1 MFSGIPGTQ
10 QYKAK
15 RRVSPAAATMG
26 NTINEVPGGAT
37 SGTTADLASATRQ
50 NMAESLNQNRRVT
63 GQAVTSLANAAADTR
78 DYYRPGGGVDLSG
91 LVQLGTSVYESIRT
105 ANRERD
111 NKLFAEQAELLL
123 QNIPD
128 IITKEAG
135 GMTTAQRKLVELIDL
150 WGDKVDQN
158 VLVGY
163 LPRFTETMGTVTSS
177 IQKVEFEARK
187 NLEDQVQ
194 EGQYQELMH
203 QGMLLV
209 QRLKPGQGGST
220 QEAKV
225 ELNQLLGS
233 VAANYPEIV
242 FHRFKAGLF
251 AYANEELDSDSDEL
265 IELRRTADQTA
276 ELRNQLRPYI
286 QQFQSGKLT
295 AEDLSFWQDRIIVE
309 KDLVYAQPVDVESM
323 YSRLQQATELAL
335 DLEKARVQQ
344 LDDSDLVK
352 QFNQEASAITN
363 SMVSA
368 IAFNAT
374 HSALSAGE
382 FEQQWSMVE
391 TSLGGDGVRATYLG
405 RVRELVDAGNEFK
418 TNEPKDWQVILDYDA
433 ELREVQDAKSKA
445 LVEYDQGRMNEARQ
459 ALATVT
465 SLGAVQAMSM
475 FKTALDTYA
484 IPGLSPDERTRGR
497 RAFELA
503 LDQGVNSIRQE
514 RNTALQFYTS
524 AYQDYM
530 GLGALGWLQKAPNGR
545 VQLRPIGTFDNVFKD
560 AVDWRRVNQNTLNN
574 LQRQRQI
581 ELSGS
586 GGQPVNFR

>member
-123 QNIPD
+123 QNTPD

-135 GMTTAQRKLVELIDL
+135 GMTTFHRKQKELIDQ
-150 WGDKVDQN
+150 WIDKVDQN
-158 VLVGY
+158 ILVGY
-163 LPRFTETMGTVTSS
+163 LSRLTQESS
-177 IQKVEFEARK
+177 SVVGSVQKAEFEARK

-203 QGMLLV
+203 QVIPLI

-225 ELNQLLGS
+225 ELNRILAD
-233 VAANYPEIV
+233 VAANYPELL
-242 FHRFKAGLF
+242 FHRVKAGAF
-251 AYANEELDSDSDEL
+251 AYANEELDANSDEL

-276 ELRNQLRPYI
+276 TLLQQMSPYL
-286 QQFQSGKLT
+286 QEFRSGNLT
-295 AEDLSFWQDRIIVE
+295 VEDLAFFQERFMV
-309 KDLVYAQPVDVESM
+309 DLPYASRMDFESLD
-323 YSRLQQATELAL
+323 SRLQRAIELEL

-352 QFNQEASAITN
+352 QFNQEASSITN

-418 TNEPKDWQVILDYDA
+418 TNEPKDWQAILDYDA

-514 RNTALQFYTS
+514 RNNALQFYTS